1 MQKLKSFMYK
11 RAEQNGKRGE
21 REREREIQTDKVSV
35 SMHVYIY
42 IYKCIKKKIE
52 ENLKTR
58 NET

>member
-11 RAEQNGKRGE
+11 RAEQNGERGERERERGE

-42 IYKCIKKKIE
+42 KCIKKK
-52 ENLKTR
+52 LK
-58 NET
+58 ET